1 MTLMQTIIFLL
12 VNVLTGIYWFK
23 VINGNTR
30 AMYVIRSELTKKT
43 HQKDANEQVNAGW
56 VSLEIQ

>member
-30 AMYVIRSELTKKT
+30 AMYVIRSELTKKK
-43 HQKDANEQVNAGW
+43 HQKDVNEQVNAGW